1 MRPSLTAHE
10 EAFLRGVGGSVVAH
24 TLRLMA
30 AHGWPLWAAAL
41 VARSELEIVL
51 AAMEVDA

>member
-1 MRPSLTAHE
+1 MTGR
-10 EAFLRGVGGSVVAH
+10 EAFVRGVVGSAVEH

-30 AHGWPLWAAAL
+30 DHRWPLWAAAL

-51 AAMEVDA
+51 RLMEADA